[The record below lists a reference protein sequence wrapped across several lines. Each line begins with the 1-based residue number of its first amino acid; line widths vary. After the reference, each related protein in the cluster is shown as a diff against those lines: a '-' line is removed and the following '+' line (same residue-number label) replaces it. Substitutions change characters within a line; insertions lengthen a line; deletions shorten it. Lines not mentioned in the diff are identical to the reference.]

1 MKYPMRRSL
10 TAAILI
16 AASAAAAQDCRSTS
30 DSGATR
36 CVAGVLYRCTCMRGI
51 GATTCTWD
59 NAAALCSAISDRV
72 APAGD
77 ISAGDMAADDM
88 AAKNDFPTRDSA
100 AVTP

>member
-10 TAAILI
+10 TAAIVI

-36 CVAGVLYRCTCMRGI
+36 CVAGVLYRCSCMRGV
-51 GATTCTWD
+51 GATTCTWN

-72 APAGD
+72 TPNGGIAVKDD
-77 ISAGDMAADDM
+77 I
-88 AAKNDFPTRDSA
+88 PTSDSA
-100 AVTP
+100 SVTP